1 MHNIKYLV
9 RAKKNF
15 FKHYIEKH
23 EGEKDFN
30 VNIKLDKAW
39 IRRIKNDKVRK
50 SIDEDPKMDIRVV
63 RGTYTYN
70 EKNKKNN

>member
-1 MHNIKYLV
+1 MADRYYGSVELFRYCEIHNIKYIV

-30 VNIKLDKAW
+30 LNIKLDKA
-39 IRRIKNDKVRK
+39 
-50 SIDEDPKMDIRVV
+50 
-63 RGTYTYN
+63 
-70 EKNKKNN
+70 